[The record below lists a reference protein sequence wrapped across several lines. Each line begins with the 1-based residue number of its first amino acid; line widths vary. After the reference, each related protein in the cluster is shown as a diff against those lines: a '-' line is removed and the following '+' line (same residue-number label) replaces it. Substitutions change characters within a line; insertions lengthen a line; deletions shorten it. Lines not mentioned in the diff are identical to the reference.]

1 MEFRYKHW
9 CGRAERGRTRAPP
22 CRRYS
27 GGTSYGAGG
36 PVTPRADQLWHAET
50 GPPDQIWRRT
60 NYFLIIIIII
70 VVNTLI
76 NILLISLY
84 VFCVCYIIMLGLSV
98 CYIIMLGLSV
108 LTVVG
113 VTFLC
118 TNRNSRFYVSL
129 ACLLIFYC

>member
-1 MEFRYKHW
+1 M
-9 CGRAERGRTRAPP
+9 
-22 CRRYS
+22 
-27 GGTSYGAGG
+27 
-36 PVTPRADQLWHAET
+36 
-50 GPPDQIWRRT
+50 
-60 NYFLIIIIII
+60 
-70 VVNTLI
+70 NTLI

-118 TNRNSRFYVSL
+118 TNRNSRFLCLSSL
-129 ACLLIFYC
+129 SLNLLLLVPCARL